1 MTKVKNNHTGD
12 IGVSV
17 RGEDGNVST
26 LTIGAGKT
34 AEFDGKLVE
43 TPMVKARV
51 ADKRLV
57 VNDGDDSETD
67 ADAKAKADADAKA
80 KAEAEAKA
88 KAAASSQPAATT
100 KETK

>member
-67 ADAKAKADADAKA
+67 DTAQAKA

>member
-57 VNDGDDSETD
+57 VNDGGDSETD
-67 ADAKAKADADAKA
+67 DTAQAKA

>member
-57 VNDGDDSETD
+57 VNDGGDSETD
-67 ADAKAKADADAKA
+67 DTDQAKA